1 MIGNEML
8 EEALEK
14 CGGSQRALASAL
26 GIKPSGLNRRIRGN
40 RGVALE
46 TALALANFLGRD
58 FGPVIREYTGL
69 GEVRP

>member
-14 CGGSQRALASAL
+14 CGGSQTKLAAAL
-26 GIKPSGLNRRIRGN
+26 GIGRSGLNRWIKGN
-40 RGVALE
+40 RRVTLE
-46 TALALANFLGRD
+46 TALLLAEFLGRD
-58 FGPVIREYTGL
+58 FGPVIREQTGL